1 MITKINEF
9 KTTINENNS
18 FINLD
23 TLIKYAKN
31 AGDIVVDAKY
41 ALEDLAVYYND
52 KIPMNRVLQV
62 LTNYDLELEDVE
74 GTFESFNNEDDED
87 INLDDELKNK
97 LYIGDF
103 E

>member
-1 MITKINEF
+1 MITTINEF